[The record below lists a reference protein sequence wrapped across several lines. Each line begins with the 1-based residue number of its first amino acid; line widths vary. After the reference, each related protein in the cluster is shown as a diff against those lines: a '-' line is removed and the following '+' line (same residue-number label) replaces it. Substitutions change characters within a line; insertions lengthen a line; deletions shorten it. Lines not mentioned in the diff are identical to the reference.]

1 MMTITVPRLPQDS
14 LVSVE
19 KEVAALKSS
28 SSPPLRLLP
37 GLEPDG
43 KVKARWQLEDG
54 TNCLFSFQRLD

>member
-28 SSPPLRLLP
+28 SSPPLQLLP
-37 GLEPDG
+37 GLEPD
-43 KVKARWQLEDG
+43 
-54 TNCLFSFQRLD
+54 